1 MMQQGFSCGV
11 LAVGIVVACAA
22 MPNGAQSPQFEAAAI
37 RLSNDPPYMITGP
50 GLRHGL
56 LTATKVTLRRM
67 VAVAYGMT
75 EPRVI
80 GPEWLDKD
88 HFDIAGRAPKD
99 VPDSELRP
107 MLQALLKDRFQLATH
122 SETREMPVYDLVVA
136 KGGVKMPVYPAPER
150 PLDDPPVRGFPMM
163 RGTITTAQ
171 LADQMTFFVNRPVI
185 DKTGLTERY
194 NLFLAF
200 APLSPQTGD
209 SAPEFGAPDL
219 FTALQKQAGL
229 KLEPGKDNLEVVVV
243 DHMERMP
250 TEN

>member
-1 MMQQGFSCGV
+1 LKNAMMRNGFSCGV
-11 LAVGIVVACAA
+11 LAVLGIAVCA
-22 MPNGAQSPQFEAAAI
+22 AQSPEFEVAAI
-37 RLSNDPPYMITGP
+37 RLSNDPPYMTTGP

-67 VAVAYGMT
+67 LSVAYGMT

-80 GPEWLDKD
+80 GPDWLDKD
-88 HFDIAGRAPKD
+88 HFDMAGRSPEG

-107 MLQALLKDRFQLATH
+107 MLQSLLKDRFQLAVH

-136 KGGVKMPVYPAPER
+136 KGGVKMAVYPAPEP
-150 PLDDPPVRGFPMM
+150 PLDNPPVRGFPMM
-163 RGTITTAQ
+163 RGTATTAQ
-171 LADQMTFFVNRPVI
+171 LADMMTWFVHRPVI

-194 NLFLAF
+194 NYFLAF
-200 APLSPQTGD
+200 APLSPQTEE
-209 SAPEFGAPDL
+209 SVPELGAPDF

>member
-1 MMQQGFSCGV
+1 MMRHGFSC
-11 LAVGIVVACAA
+11 AVFVVGFVAVCA
-22 MPNGAQSPQFEAAAI
+22 AQSPQFEVAAI

-88 HFDIAGRAPKD
+88 HFDVTGRAPNG

-107 MLQALLKDRFQLATH
+107 MLQALLKDRFNLAVH

-136 KGGVKMPVYPAPER
+136 KGGVRMAVYPAPER
-150 PLDDPPVRGFPMM
+150 PLDNPPVRGFPMM
-163 RGTITTAQ
+163 RGTATSKE
-171 LADQMTFFVNRPVI
+171 LADMMTWFVHRPVL

-194 NLFLAF
+194 NYFIAF
-200 APLSPQTGD
+200 APFSPQTGD
-209 SAPEFGAPDL
+209 SVPEFGAPDF
-219 FTALQKQAGL
+219 FTAVQKQAGL
-229 KLEPGKDNLEVVVV
+229 KLESDKASLDVVVV